1 MNYTYDAFIAAIN
14 RSPLLAGICMLV
26 LNVGSRYIDLGLSKS
41 QENLIAKSL
50 AREVLIFAI
59 CFMGTKDVALSIVL
73 TGSFIV
79 LSDHV
84 LNESSPYCPMPGY
97 IRGLMSASDMDRD
110 GSISKTEFKR
120 AMKAL
125 AALDK

>member
-84 LNESSPYCPMPGY
+84 LNESSPYCPCLAISG
-97 IRGLMSASDMDRD
+97 ASCLPVTW
-110 GSISKTEFKR
+110 TETVVYRKPSSSGR
-120 AMKAL
+120 
-125 AALDK
+125 